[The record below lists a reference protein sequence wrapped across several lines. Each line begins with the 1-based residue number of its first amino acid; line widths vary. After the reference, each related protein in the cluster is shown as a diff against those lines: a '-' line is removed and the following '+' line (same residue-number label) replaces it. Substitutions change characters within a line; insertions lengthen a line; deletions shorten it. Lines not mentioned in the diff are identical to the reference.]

1 MSPNRLSFKHKG
13 TEYLADLSSGV
24 DLAIPLR
31 TGKEGLTAW
40 GVEPARIE
48 PHREG
53 GFTGSIREG
62 AAVNFNDIA
71 FNPHAH
77 TTHTE
82 CLGHIRETSESVY
95 AFPPPPLMMALLVSV
110 EPEAR
115 DADRVVSRAQLEV
128 LAAHKGVE
136 ALIIR
141 TLPNNKAKKS
151 FHYSGNNPPFLEASA
166 AKWIRESGVE
176 HLLIDLPSVDREQDG
191 GALAAHKAFWGLPG
205 APRLQATITEFVFVP
220 DSVPDGLYLLNLQM
234 AAFENDACPSRPVVF
249 PISPNTN

>member
-1 MSPNRLSFKHKG
+1 MSPESLSFTFQK

-24 DLAIPLR
+24 DLSIPVR
-31 TGKEGLTAW
+31 NGRQGLTAW
-40 GVEPARIE
+40 GAGPARIE

-53 GFTGSIREG
+53 DFIGSIRKG

-95 AFPPPPLMMALLVSV
+95 VVPPPPLMVAVLISV
-110 EPEAR
+110 EPEER
-115 DADRVVSRAQLEV
+115 EADRVVSRKQLEAV
-128 LAAHKGVE
+128 AKYKGVA
-136 ALIIR
+136 ALIIK
-141 TLPNNKAKKS
+141 TLPNSPAKKS
-151 FHYSGNNPPFLEASA
+151 LDYSGSNPAYLEADA
-166 AKWIRESGVE
+166 AAWIRELGIQ

-191 GALAAHKAFWGLPG
+191 GALAAHKAFWGLPD

-220 DSVPDGLYLLNLQM
+220 DSVQDGLYLLNLQM
-234 AAFENDACPSRPVVF
+234 AAFENDACPSRPVLF
-249 PISPNTN
+249 PIRQKK